1 MISKEEAIKYYND
14 LITFRKSNPLFKSKK
29 SLGSVETHHIQPTSC
44 GGQNI
49 AENKINLLAKE
60 HFMAHVYLWIIHH
73 DDEYH
78 SQTTYALSNMIKGTL
93 NGSRSDL
100 RSFILESEEYQKAKE
115 ECAILKS
122 QTMGSKIRGENNGSY
137 GKHWYYNPTTLESHL
152 YLDSDIPEGWIKG
165 RPFSEEFAKKIAK
178 IVQNRI
184 WIHSIDNTQQKFI
197 TKEDGEKLI
206 ESGLWTYGH
215 LKYTEETKKL
225 KYFKFIETK
234 MDGKEKQ
241 QHFCKNCG
249 KEILS
254 RNSSYCSEE
263 CLMQK
268 VKEQKEKRIEDKI
281 SEITKNGI
289 FDCQRNKFYNGQVN
303 RKQVRMY
310 LLHTGHN
317 KCEKCGKTDCEL
329 VAHPIDGNSKNL
341 KIDNY
346 EFLCRDCYL
355 KSGMAGFSGKS
366 MKEIILKKKN
376 LVDSEQQI

>member
-14 LITFRKSNPLFKSKK
+14 LITFRRSNPLFKSKK
-29 SLGSVETHHIQPTSC
+29 SLGSVETHHIIPTSC
-44 GGQNI
+44 GGQNTS
-49 AENKINLLAKE
+49 ENKINLLAKE

-115 ECAILKS
+115 ECAILNS
-122 QTMGSKIRGENNGSY
+122 HTIGSKIKGMNNGSY

-152 YLDSDIPEGWIKG
+152 FSESDIPDGWIKG
-165 RPFSEEFAKKIAK
+165 RPFSKEFGEKISK
-178 IVQNRI
+178 IVKNRV

-197 TKEDGEKLI
+197 NKEEGEKLV
-206 ESGLWTYGH
+206 ESGLWLYGQ
-215 LKYTEETKKL
+215 TEYEKEAKRIR
-225 KYFKFIETK
+225 YMKFLETK

-268 VKEQKEKRIEDKI
+268 VKEQKEKRIEYKI